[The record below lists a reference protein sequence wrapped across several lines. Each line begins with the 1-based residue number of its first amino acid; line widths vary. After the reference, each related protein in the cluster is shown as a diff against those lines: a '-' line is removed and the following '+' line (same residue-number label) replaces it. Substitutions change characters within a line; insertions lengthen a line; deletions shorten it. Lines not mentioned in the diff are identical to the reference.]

1 MQLEALSTDL
11 CSWRRSLRTCAAG
24 GALYGPVQLQ
34 LEALSTDLYSW
45 RRSLQTCAAGGTLYT
60 PVQLEG
66 LSTHLC
72 SWRHSLQT
80 CAAGGLSWEVEEVQE
95 AVNNLVLADSLI
107 PHQQQMLAQ
116 CIVLHHILQQTK
128 MLHMCMQYV
137 KCVRICKVK
146 DITTYK
152 DSTDMFL

>member
-1 MQLEALSTDL
+1 MQLETLSTDLCSWRRSLQTCAVGGALYGPVQLEALSTDL
-11 CSWRRSLRTCAAG
+11 CSWRRSLQTCAAG
-24 GALYGPVQLQ
+24 GALYRPEQ
-34 LEALSTDLYSW
+34 LEALSTD
-45 RRSLQTCAAGGTLYT
+45 
-60 PVQLEG
+60 
-66 LSTHLC
+66 LC

-80 CAAGGLSWEVEEVQE
+80 CAARGALYRPVQLEILSGEVEEVQE

-137 KCVRICKVK
+137 KYKFVR
-146 DITTYK
+146 
-152 DSTDMFL
+152 